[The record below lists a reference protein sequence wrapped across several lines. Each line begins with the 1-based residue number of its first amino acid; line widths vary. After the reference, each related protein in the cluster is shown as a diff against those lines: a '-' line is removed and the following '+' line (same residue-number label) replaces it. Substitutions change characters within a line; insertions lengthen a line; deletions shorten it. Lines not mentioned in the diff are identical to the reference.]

1 LSAWADVYRRIN
13 PMRRAYANH
22 SDPPWYDLRQKGF
35 SCSAGAT
42 ICVNGDGIVER
53 VAEAWPGVQKLMDGK
68 PINDRGAY
76 PAGEFNLTAHA
87 VSDSGP
93 ISEINFGKSIN
104 GGNDGESTVV
114 DTDGKSSIYA
124 TNMISAE

>member
-1 LSAWADVYRRIN
+1 
-13 PMRRAYANH
+13 M
-22 SDPPWYDLRQKGF
+22 
-35 SCSAGAT
+35 
-42 ICVNGDGIVER
+42 
-53 VAEAWPGVQKLMDGK
+53 AEAWPGVQLLMDGK
-68 PINDRGAY
+68 PINDRSAY
-76 PAGEFNLTAHA
+76 PSGEFNLTAHA
-87 VSDSGP
+87 VSDSGT